1 MNNGLAII
9 LSGPS
14 GAGKSTLVH
23 KVNQW
28 IPGMLF
34 SISCTTR
41 APRPG
46 EQDGVDYHFISI
58 EEFEKGKD
66 RGDFLE
72 YAFVHG
78 NYYGT
83 PKAPMLS
90 AIQNDQI
97 MLLDIDV
104 QGARQIR
111 ECLKGTSLEK
121 SVEYIFI
128 APPSLEILETRLR
141 NRGTETEEA
150 IQKRLNNARG
160 EMETWKEYQ
169 YLVVNDDAEIAA
181 RKLEAIIRAALCKT
195 HRETWPQ

>member
-28 IPGMLF
+28 MPGILF

-46 EQDGVDYHFISI
+46 EQDGVDYHFTTI
-58 EEFEKGKD
+58 EDFEKGKD

-97 MLLDIDV
+97 ILLDIDV

-111 ECLKGTSLEK
+111 ECLKGTDLEK
-121 SVEYIFI
+121 SVEYVFV
-128 APPSLEILETRLR
+128 APPSLEVLEKRLR

-150 IQKRLNNARG
+150 ILKRLKNARG
-160 EMETWKEYQ
+160 EMDAWQEYQ
-169 YLVVNDDAEIAA
+169 YLVVNDDAETAA
-181 RKLEAIIRAALCKT
+181 RKLEAILRAALCKT
-195 HRETWPQ
+195 HRSSWPQ